1 MSKLLS
7 GKINRLSGNT
17 LKIIALISMTAD
29 HIGVILFPSFLILR
43 VIGRLAFPIFAYM
56 LAEGYRYSKDK
67 KRYFSIIFILAS
79 VLQIFYYLFERSLYQ
94 SVLVSFSLSIILMY
108 IMDLT
113 FKNRN
118 FFCLL
123 FLFLFSLY
131 FVSEITVLYWN
142 NDFELDYG
150 FFGVLLPALVYL
162 SDRPLR
168 KLFFFFTGLILLSF
182 RIGGIQW
189 YSVASVILI
198 LMYNG
203 EKGKFRMKWFFYIY
217 YPLHLLVIKAIEL
230 IWFR

>member
-118 FFCLL
+118 FFLSS
-123 FLFLFSLY
+123 F
-131 FVSEITVLYWN
+131 FVSFFLIFRFR
-142 NDFELDYG
+142 DHG
-150 FFGVLLPALVYL
+150 F
-162 SDRPLR
+162 
-168 KLFFFFTGLILLSF
+168 IL
-182 RIGGIQW
+182 
-189 YSVASVILI
+189 
-198 LMYNG
+198 
-203 EKGKFRMKWFFYIY
+203 E
-217 YPLHLLVIKAIEL
+217 
-230 IWFR
+230 

>member
-1 MSKLLS
+1 
-7 GKINRLSGNT
+7 
-17 LKIIALISMTAD
+17 MTAD

>member
-43 VIGRLAFPIFAYM
+43 AIGRLAFPIFAYM